1 MTAAPATPVQ
11 SIDFDAKDIA
21 VNARLIEPNAITN
34 NPATS
39 IKLNPLSAND
49 FIKSEIASKTS
60 AVPPKIAIV
69 LAAFP

>member
-1 MTAAPATPVQ
+1 M
-11 SIDFDAKDIA
+11 
-21 VNARLIEPNAITN
+21 NARLIEPNAITN

-60 AVPPKIAIV
+60 AVPPKIAIA
-69 LAAFP
+69 LTAFP